1 MIEGARYWL
10 SKSEPGS
17 RCIVAS
23 MRKHDCEQFP
33 GIVVKRESGSA
44 LLLGEVTHD
53 WERQQF
59 TEIDK
64 PEFPAAK
71 RKVRM
76 AMAVMK
82 RSIGDYY
89 TPSFYYAT
97 RKEAE
102 THANEM
108 EFELIQWP
116 LTINGV
122 PQWVEI
128 DIEEEVSE

>member
-76 AMAVMK
+76 AQALM
-82 RSIGDYY
+82 RRPSGRYY
-89 TPSFYYAT
+89 MPAFFYAT

-102 THANEM
+102 KYANEM
-108 EFELIQWP
+108 ELELIQWP
-116 LTINGV
+116 LKVNGV
-122 PQWVEI
+122 EQWVEI
-128 DIEEEVSE
+128 EEEVGE